1 MSEHF
6 LQQKFNSTLEK
17 PIYLFWFLQLCFWSF
32 VSLISLVSLTLW
44 YVQIDVAH
52 LNHTFW
58 QSVVG
63 IVFSLPLYWV
73 FMKCWNSPIFIR
85 ALISIVSV
93 ICISFIWTLIRVELY
108 IEMIG
113 TDGHWDEFGGWYFS
127 SIFIFFCWTGFF
139 HGIRYYQLL
148 QFEHKMLL
156 SKAAEAKEEQLKRVN
171 AQSVARDAKIKMLR
185 YQLNPHFLFNTLNAI
200 STLILIEE
208 NKTANTMVT
217 KLSEFLRYSLDKDPM
232 KKVTLESEIQA
243 LQLYLA
249 IEKVRFEDRLHLDF
263 QINDNCQQALVPSMI
278 LQPLAENSIKHA
290 IAVQEQGGSITI
302 SVNRFADDLLIE
314 VADNG
319 PGADIID
326 GNLHRESGVGLSN
339 TRERLQALYNEK
351 FSLVVSHNQPSG
363 VKVNIRMPFQQG

>member
-1 MSEHF
+1 MVIFVNWKE
-6 LQQKFNSTLEK
+6 LLENRNR
-17 PIYLFWFLQLCFWSF
+17 LFWLAHTVGWFGFAFVHYLGSLQHDLRDIFVIIIFLNAYAGWLFTVPLRYIYRKAWNFPPIKIALVVILSSYFTGVLWQIVKNINHWEIYKHGYEPKFWYMYTQNTLGSF
-32 VSLISLVSLTLW
+32 YIILSWSGLYFGSKYYQMLQVAKQNVLKANA
-44 YVQIDVAH
+44 VAH
-52 LNHTFW
+52 
-58 QSVVG
+58 Q
-63 IVFSLPLYWV
+63 
-73 FMKCWNSPIFIR
+73 
-85 ALISIVSV
+85 A
-93 ICISFIWTLIRVELY
+93 
-108 IEMIG
+108 
-113 TDGHWDEFGGWYFS
+113 
-127 SIFIFFCWTGFF
+127 
-139 HGIRYYQLL
+139 QL
-148 QFEHKMLL
+148 
-156 SKAAEAKEEQLKRVN
+156 
-171 AQSVARDAKIKMLR
+171 KMLR

-208 NKTANTMVT
+208 NKTANSMVT

-249 IEKVRFEDRLHLDF
+249 IEKVRFEDRLHLEF

-290 IAVQEQGGSITI
+290 IAVQEQGGRITI

-319 PGADIID
+319 PGADIVN
-326 GNLHRESGVGLSN
+326 GNLHRESGVGLVN

-363 VKVNIRMPFQQG
+363 VKVNIRMPFQLS